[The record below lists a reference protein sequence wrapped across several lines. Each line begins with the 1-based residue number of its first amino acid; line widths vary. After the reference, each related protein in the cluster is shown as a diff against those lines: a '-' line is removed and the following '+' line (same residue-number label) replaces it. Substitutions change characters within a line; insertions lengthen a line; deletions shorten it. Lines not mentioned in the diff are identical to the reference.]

1 MCVSRCPPL
10 GWTARLLQI
19 RVHFTPFADE
29 ICLQEDLEVSLVSLP
44 VTVQDS
50 SFPMCLVA
58 ASVGQRKAV
67 RPRTEGIPAWP
78 LHQVPRALA
87 LCSVEMPSGHVLF
100 PFADS
105 PHITQE
111 GFIIH
116 GSNPETRAKVYRL
129 LLHREIIS
137 NPREAAQ
144 EVLLHLGW
152 IQEAGTP
159 TRVFPF
165 SALQYLE
172 HRPTLPPAKRRAALW
187 LTPQPECPQV
197 LRPSPHFQMY
207 RPRPAGRAGIYASQV
222 CQDDTDEPPSS
233 SSHCDDRPQYQ
244 LPFMCLAQ
252 EAARRIPFIKT
263 AAGTISDLL
272 RDCPP
277 FGHGVAQRQAARVVH
292 EIYQEMLE
300 LEEALGQLH

>member
-1 MCVSRCPPL
+1 M
-10 GWTARLLQI
+10 
-19 RVHFTPFADE
+19 
-29 ICLQEDLEVSLVSLP
+29 
-44 VTVQDS
+44 
-50 SFPMCLVA
+50 VA
-58 ASVGQRKAV
+58 ASVGRRKAV
-67 RPRTEGIPAWP
+67 RPRTESIPAWP
-78 LHQVPRALA
+78 LHQVPRALMRS
-87 LCSVEMPSGHVLF
+87 SVEMPSGHVLF

-152 IQEAGTP
+152 TQEAGTP

-187 LTPQPECPQV
+187 LTPQPECPPV
-197 LRPSPHFQMY
+197 PRPSPHFPMY
-207 RPRPAGRAGIYASQV
+207 RPRSAGRAGIYASQV
-222 CQDDTDEPPSS
+222 CQDDPDE
-233 SSHCDDRPQYQ
+233 YQ
-244 LPFMCLAQ
+244 LPFKCIAQ
-252 EAARRIPFIKT
+252 EAARQIPFIKT

-277 FGHGVAQRQAARVVH
+277 IGNGAAQRQAARADH
-292 EIYQEMLE
+292 EIHQETLE
-300 LEEALGQLH
+300 LEEALSQLQ

>member
-1 MCVSRCPPL
+1 M
-10 GWTARLLQI
+10 
-19 RVHFTPFADE
+19 
-29 ICLQEDLEVSLVSLP
+29 SLP
-44 VTVQDS
+44 VTVQDI

-58 ASVGQRKAV
+58 ASVGQRRAV
-67 RPRTEGIPAWP
+67 RPRTESIPAWP
-78 LHQVPRALA
+78 LHQVPRALT
-87 LCSVEMPSGHVLF
+87 LCSVEMPSGHMLF

-111 GFIIH
+111 GFIVH

-129 LLHREIIS
+129 LLRREIIS

-152 IQEAGTP
+152 IQEAGIP

-165 SALQYLE
+165 NSLQYLE
-172 HRPTLPPAKRRAALW
+172 HRPTLPPAKRGAALW

-197 LRPSPHFQMY
+197 PRPPPHFQVY
-207 RPRPAGRAGIYASQV
+207 RPPPAGQQGIYASQV
-222 CQDDTDEPPSS
+222 SLDDSHEPTSS
-233 SSHCDDRPQYQ
+233 SSHYDDRPQYQ
-244 LPFMCLAQ
+244 LPFMSLAQ

-263 AAGTISDLL
+263 AAGNIMDLL

-277 FGHGVAQRQAARVVH
+277 IGNGVAQRQAARAVH